1 MSALCPSPVV
11 QPPESSERSSSW
23 LQVVS
28 HLDAKFGGIAAL
40 LPMFCAAAESEGAR
54 SPVAGFCDSVEKEN
68 LAGPRLD
75 VTCVPASRILWN
87 IDWRRR
93 SHFKELIRGADGLHI
108 HGIWETHCAVG
119 ASLAQRCRRPY
130 ILSAHGMLERWA
142 LQAKRL
148 KKAVYAT
155 LIETDNLRRAACL
168 RALTRAEVD
177 DYRRIGLTNPVAVV
191 PSGVAIPEG
200 VSATAFRE
208 AYPQLAD
215 KRIVLFL
222 GRLHT
227 KKGLSMLVNA
237 WARSASSFDDAHLV
251 LAGPDFDGTRTRL
264 EGLVDELGIRHQ
276 VTFTGMLAG
285 SMKWSALA
293 MASLFVLP
301 SFSEGFSVAVLEAM
315 GMGLPVIVTEGC
327 NIPEVA
333 ETGCGWVIRPE
344 QSAVEVAIEE
354 SLRLPAEDRLMM
366 GERGRALVAQ
376 RFTWP
381 EVGKQMAEVYRWVL
395 GGPEPARVQIFR

>member
-1 MSALCPSPVV
+1 MSALCASPAA
-11 QPPESSERSSSW
+11 QPPEFPKQSCW

-40 LPMFCAAAESEGAR
+40 LPMFCATAEAEGAR
-54 SPVAGFCDSVEKEN
+54 SPVAGFCNSLEKDN
-68 LAGPRLD
+68 AVDLRWD
-75 VTCVPASRILWN
+75 VSCVPANRIVWMLN
-87 IDWRRR
+87 PRRR
-93 SHFKELIRGADGLHI
+93 SHLKELIRRADGIHI

-119 ASLAQRCRRPY
+119 ASLAQTCRRPY

-155 LIETDNLRRAACL
+155 LIETNNLRRATCL
-168 RALTRAEVD
+168 RALTRAEVG

-200 VSATAFRE
+200 VSTTLFQE
-208 AYPQLAD
+208 AYQQLAG
-215 KRIVLFL
+215 KRVVLFL
-222 GRLHT
+222 GRLHP
-227 KKGLSMLVNA
+227 KKGLVMLIRA
-237 WARSASSFDDAHLV
+237 WARSGASFDDAHLV
-251 LAGPDFDGTRTRL
+251 LAGPDFDGTRALL

-285 SMKWSALA
+285 PMKWSALA
-293 MASLFVLP
+293 MASVFALP
-301 SFSEGFSVAVLEAM
+301 SFSEGFSVAVLEAL

-333 ETGCGWVIRPE
+333 ENRCGWVIKPQQRAIE
-344 QSAVEVAIEE
+344 IAIEE
-354 SLRLPAEDRLMM
+354 SLRLPPLELHLM
-366 GERGRALVAQ
+366 GERGMALVAS

-381 EVGKQMAEVYRWVL
+381 VVGKQMAEVYRWVL
-395 GGPEPARVQIFR
+395 GGPQPASAQIFR